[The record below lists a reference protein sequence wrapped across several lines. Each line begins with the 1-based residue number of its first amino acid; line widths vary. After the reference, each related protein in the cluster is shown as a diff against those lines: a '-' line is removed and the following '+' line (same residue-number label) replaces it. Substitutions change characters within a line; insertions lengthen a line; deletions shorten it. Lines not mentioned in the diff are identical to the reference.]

1 MKVARRGGNDFYS
14 LIGIRKNKSLFVG
27 IKEVLKHN
35 SVKKIISVT
44 TVKVSHTEEK
54 KKHLLQTVTR
64 RNIMIKTNYNI
75 I

>member
-54 KKHLLQTVTR
+54 KKTFTSNSNTTQYYDKNKL
-64 RNIMIKTNYNI
+64 
-75 I
+75 